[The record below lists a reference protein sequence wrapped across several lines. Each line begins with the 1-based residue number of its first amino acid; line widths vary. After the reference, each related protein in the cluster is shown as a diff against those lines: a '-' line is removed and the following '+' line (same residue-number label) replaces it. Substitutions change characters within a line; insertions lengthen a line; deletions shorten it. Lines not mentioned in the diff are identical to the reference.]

1 MEEIQDKK
9 YSQPCIAQPV
19 SPAGLEAL
27 YVACREIYPDQPN
40 PLQVAAVI
48 KYWLGGP
55 DPLDY
60 ISMYFNRGNSDLGV
74 PPHWHYISFGLS
86 DLHGDG
92 RVHEKTGLGELSGF
106 GFEITFR
113 LKREPG
119 ETSPPTWPA
128 QLLQSLAKY
137 VFLSGNVLYAG
148 DHVSWHKA
156 LDSSE
161 SLIEHILLMED
172 PQFKTVSTPNGEVSF
187 IQVIGVTK
195 SELECAQRWS
205 PHGVIEILKKIPGG
219 TCGGNWLVTDMR
231 RGMSMFELDPN
242 SSQLVKEGI
251 EKDGSNLSGVAAVCS
266 WKESREIEEDKY
278 GEIVENSSSNN
289 KYSSFSHGCS
299 NSWQQ
304 EDFESTELLQKKNLE
319 NVMLTFNYESGKLL
333 PSVIR
338 GRVRHGRH
346 FSFKA
351 VTGNGM
357 ITLVG
362 EGVSGKSVDTEHPY
376 VATGPWLQVLIPDCY
391 AEEMASDLDLLES
404 DYEKLILPK
413 VFSWPE
419 RGLSITIESGCI
431 DSIIKQPVL

>member
-1 MEEIQDKK
+1 MMEDIEGKK
-9 YSQPCIAQPV
+9 YSPPCSSQPV
-19 SPAGLEAL
+19 SPPGLEAL
-27 YVACREIYPDQPN
+27 YVACREIYPEQPN

-60 ISMYFNRGNSDLGV
+60 ISMYFNRGNADLGI

-92 RVHEKTGLGELSGF
+92 RVHEKTGPGEVSGF
-106 GFEITFR
+106 GFELTFR

-172 PQFKTVSTPNGEVSF
+172 PQFKTVLTPNGEVSL

-219 TCGGNWLVTDMR
+219 ACGGEWLVTDMR

-242 SSQLVKEGI
+242 SPQLVKEGI

-266 WKESREIEEDKY
+266 WKESREAEEDKY
-278 GEIVENSSSNN
+278 GEIVENSPTNN
-289 KYSSFSHGCS
+289 KYGSFS
-299 NSWQQ
+299 Q
-304 EDFESTELLQKKNLE
+304 
-319 NVMLTFNYESGKLL
+319 
-333 PSVIR
+333 
-338 GRVRHGRH
+338 GRVMHGRH

-357 ITLVG
+357 ITFVG

-376 VATGPWLQVLIPDCY
+376 VATGPWLQVLIPDSF
-391 AEEMASDLDLLES
+391 AEQMASDLDVLDS
-404 DYEKLILPK
+404 DYEKLVLPK

-419 RGLSITIESGCI
+419 RSLSITIESGCM